1 MIMDALNLFSDSQ
14 DVHTATVISS
24 NVLDLGESRNIG
36 VGENLYLSI
45 TVDEAV
51 TKTADLPGTGTITP
65 TILVDDDVA
74 FGTATTIIT
83 LPALSSTSTIGK
95 KYFYRIP
102 SDGELLTDS
111 RYMAVYYT
119 KAGTVDTGHVTTALV
134 HGIDC
139 ATMFPNNYTIS

>member
-45 TVDEAV
+45 TVDEAL
-51 TKTADLPGTGTITP
+51 TNTGTVTP

-74 FGTATTIIT
+74 FGSATTIIT
-83 LPALSSTSTIGK
+83 LPALSSASTIGK

-119 KAGTVDTGHVTTALV
+119 KGGTVDAGHVTTALV
-134 HGIDC
+134 HRIDC